1 MIEFHYETEFRLED
15 ETRFADWV
23 GRVIASEDR
32 KSGVIN
38 YIFCS
43 DAYLLELNKK
53 HLAHDTLT
61 DILTFDYSMGKKVS
75 GDIFISVDRVAD
87 NASTYGATFENE
99 LLRVM
104 AHGLLHIFGYKD
116 KEEHDA
122 VHMRGKE
129 DEKIQL
135 FHVEQ

>member
-1 MIEFHYETEFRLED
+1 MIEFHYETEFRLD
-15 ETRFADWV
+15 NKARFADWV
-23 GRVIASEDR
+23 SRVIASE
-32 KSGVIN
+32 SGKPSAIN

-61 DILTFDYSMGKKVS
+61 DILTFDTSTGKKVG
-75 GDIFISVDRVAD
+75 GDIFISVERVTE
-87 NASTYGATFENE
+87 NAETYGTTFEDE

-116 KEEHDA
+116 RTESDTIQ
-122 VHMRGKE
+122 MRDKE